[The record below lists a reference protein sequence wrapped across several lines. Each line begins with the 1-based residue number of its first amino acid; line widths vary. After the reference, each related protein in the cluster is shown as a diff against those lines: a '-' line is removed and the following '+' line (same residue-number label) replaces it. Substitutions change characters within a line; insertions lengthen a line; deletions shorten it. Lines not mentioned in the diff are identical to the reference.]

1 MAKIDSKHMRPPS
14 CRRIVWVAYAKI
26 CTILIPDAALI
37 YFSNGRLATKVRR
50 KAWREKMALL
60 LTLTMIAAAFCFWL
74 EFITT
79 LFCDP
84 PPTYDYTQVYSN
96 TSESSAINGDVVNWH
111 DLEYTSEM
119 IEQVNKYPHYDL
131 SPMFPSFM
139 ALQRPAGQTY
149 YNNKDVDDCINGFN
163 KSTEADNWLSHK
175 LATDPGYVFK
185 NNRLQSC
192 PLPYQRNKTGTP
204 CFYSMIS
211 KEEYKRYPKKGS
223 LKFNVDDIYNN
234 FSSLP
239 HSSVPGQA
247 FVILDNRVLDVTDYL
262 DSVTNIV
269 KVANGAY
276 SRAFALDRMFLPLDL
291 TILLF
296 VHMGEDIS
304 AKFHSEILHSE
315 RYKECL
321 FQLFYHGVIDGTED
335 EGCSHINLALWITM
349 GCFLLYFLLKM
360 NLANLSRLKFMQHF
374 LYKSVPTSTMAAS
387 STKALR
393 QTFSTVDN
401 ARYLLPYTLLFI
413 PCYAESSEALRQ
425 TFDSLARTTYPDT
438 RKLLFFVCDG
448 LVKSRS
454 DSKETYL
461 CILDALGYSST
472 EDRESRAYI
481 SLGQGSRRV
490 NYAKVYAGFYESGRN
505 RVPFLMVVKVGAPN
519 EALSTARAPGNRG
532 KRDSMVIVLSFLERC
547 MNLVHNRITPLDF
560 ELFNLCY
567 NLLGIDPREFKYM
580 LVTDADTQV
589 QDDVVFRMVSRLEA
603 DPKILAING
612 HIRPANPEEN
622 IVTMLQIFP
631 LYMTFY
637 SGLAYEA
644 CLGRVTT
651 INGGFVMYR
660 IWTELPGN
668 LPAAGDTSLIGG
680 TRASVYESIQLK
692 RVPGA
697 APDATAATEPLRAL
711 PNKWP
716 KVSDEIVV
724 VPADSVLSK
733 ATNDAVFDDED
744 EDNSS
749 SDDNVTTTT
758 TNTTITTTFRKKA
771 SYRRRLHKK
780 KKKMSTQ
787 PTLSLL
793 PNANIQPC
801 CIQPTVL
808 RGFAAPRP
816 DTMHMENVLLLGEEQ
831 YFGIVLLR
839 SNPQYRF
846 AFEPEAIAY
855 ATLPTN
861 FFALQALQIR
871 NLRVTFNTQV
881 EFQHVA
887 KHLGL
892 MYWLISFTKLL
903 DMIFSTPIIVYLYTI
918 YIRYFR
924 YKDLAYAIIAGSFT
938 CLIVLHIFY
947 FVIRRQFKYV
957 LWFCIYGLFSVPI
970 FGVYFPILAI
980 WYSDY
985 AYRWYDVWPTQTG
998 GYHSRLHG
1006 IVMGEKTEEECLLQE
1021 ETDAEDVVTR
1031 MRLADFEVLEA
1042 EKMAQRE
1049 KEQTEILDAKFS
1061 GFTGYVSAAAA
1072 AAAAAAATNGNIS
1085 GHTSKPSWSSSR
1097 ASRAETPNSLISS
1110 PPLAQVRN
1118 GMIMR
1123 DSHSRFASEDDAR
1136 FLLSPGN
1143 NKRSST
1149 PRTSSINSITSSPRN
1164 PFVSALDDPFDDVYE
1179 DPLNIS
1185 KHRRSGS
1192 NNTNLAAASA
1202 IAAAAVTKASSM
1214 IHHKA
1219 SNSQS
1224 SYFSRTSFNANSDYP
1239 YYQND
1244 MFVPTAAQDVPND
1257 TSGGFATLQHRIR
1270 SYSATSASSA
1280 VAAAAAAAT
1289 AASANLRHPHL
1300 AYPPPRRPSSQ
1311 HFNTHSPSSP
1321 STASALP
1328 PQFHSGDSTTL
1339 SAEGDQEEEEK
1350 EGNLMGDE
1358 LIADTASVISLNPS
1372 LSNSVISLERDAP
1385 VLEQEE
1391 AHYTSPHH
1399 ILSNRHNRLYNYSS
1413 YDHHV
1418 SEGRNAPVHSRIAS
1432 KQQPP

>member
-1 MAKIDSKHMRPPS
+1 M
-14 CRRIVWVAYAKI
+14 
-26 CTILIPDAALI
+26 
-37 YFSNGRLATKVRR
+37 
-50 KAWREKMALL
+50 
-60 LTLTMIAAAFCFWL
+60 
-74 EFITT
+74 
-79 LFCDP
+79 
-84 PPTYDYTQVYSN
+84 
-96 TSESSAINGDVVNWH
+96 
-111 DLEYTSEM
+111 
-119 IEQVNKYPHYDL
+119 
-131 SPMFPSFM
+131 
-139 ALQRPAGQTY
+139 
-149 YNNKDVDDCINGFN
+149 
-163 KSTEADNWLSHK
+163 
-175 LATDPGYVFK
+175 
-185 NNRLQSC
+185 
-192 PLPYQRNKTGTP
+192 
-204 CFYSMIS
+204 
-211 KEEYKRYPKKGS
+211 
-223 LKFNVDDIYNN
+223 DDIYNN

-262 DSVTNIV
+262 DAATNIV

-276 SRAFALDRMFLPLDL
+276 SRAFALDRMFLPLDI

-360 NLANLSRLKFMQHF
+360 NLANLSRLKCMQHF
-374 LYKSVPTSTMAAS
+374 LYKSVPTSAVAGNSKT
-387 STKALR
+387 LR
-393 QTFSTVDN
+393 QTFSAVDN
-401 ARYLLPYTLLFI
+401 TRYLLPYTLLFI
-413 PCYAESSEALRQ
+413 PCYAESSETLRQ
-425 TFDSLARTTYPDT
+425 TFDSLARASYPDT

-454 DSKETYL
+454 DSKETYI

-472 EDRESRAYI
+472 EDRETRAYI

-505 RVPFLMVVKVGAPN
+505 RVPFLMIVKVGAPN
-519 EALSTARAPGNRG
+519 EALSATRAPGNRG

-547 MNLVHNRITPLDF
+547 MNLAHNRITPLEF

-589 QDDVVFRMVSRLEA
+589 QDDVVLRMVSRLEA

-660 IWTELPGN
+660 IWTESSGN
-668 LPAAGDTSLIGG
+668 HALYHPVGDTSLISS
-680 TRASVYESIQLK
+680 TSASPFNANVNESVKLK
-692 RVPGA
+692 RVHGVAPESA
-697 APDATAATEPLRAL
+697 AASAAAKPAHVL

-724 VPADSVLSK
+724 MPADSTISK

-744 EDNSS
+744 DDNSS
-749 SDDNVTTTT
+749 SDDNVTATT
-758 TNTTITTTFRKKA
+758 TNTTITTTFGKKA

-780 KKKMSTQ
+780 KKKMASQ

-839 SNPQYRF
+839 SNPKYRF

-918 YIRYFR
+918 FIRYFR

-970 FGVYFPILAI
+970 FGVYFPILAV

-985 AYRWYDVWPTQTG
+985 AYRWYDVWPTQIG
-998 GYHSRLHG
+998 GYRSRLHG
-1006 IVMGEKTEEECLLQE
+1006 IVIDEKTEEESLLQE
-1021 ETDAEDVVTR
+1021 EAETEDMVVR
-1031 MRLADFEVLEA
+1031 MRLADFEVLEV
-1042 EKMAQRE
+1042 EKTAQRE
-1049 KEQTEILDAKFS
+1049 KEQAEILDAKFS

-1072 AAAAAAATNGNIS
+1072 AVAANGNVS
-1085 GHTSKPSWSSSR
+1085 GHISKPSWSSSR
-1097 ASRAETPNSLISS
+1097 ASRAETPSSLISS

-1118 GMIMR
+1118 GMKMR
-1123 DSHSRFASEDDAR
+1123 DGHSRFASEDDAR
-1136 FLLSPGN
+1136 FLSSSVN
-1143 NKRSST
+1143 NNRSST
-1149 PRTSSINSITSSPRN
+1149 PRTSSITSITSSPRN

-1179 DPLNIS
+1179 DPLNIN
-1185 KHRRSGS
+1185 KHKRSAS
-1192 NNTNLAAASA
+1192 NSANLAATSA
-1202 IAAAAVTKASSM
+1202 IATSAAVTKASSM

-1224 SYFSRTSFNANSDYP
+1224 SYFSRTSFNAGSDYP

-1244 MFVPTAAQDVPND
+1244 MFVPTSSQDAMID
-1257 TSGGFATLQHRIR
+1257 TSGGFTTLQHRIR

-1280 VAAAAAAAT
+1280 VAAAAAAAS
-1289 AASANLRHPHL
+1289 AASTSLRHPHL

-1311 HFNTHSPSSP
+1311 QFNTHAPSS
-1321 STASALP
+1321 SSIASP
-1328 PQFHSGDSTTL
+1328 PPRQFYPEDSKSL
-1339 SAEGDQEEEEK
+1339 DVEGKEEEE
-1350 EGNLMGDE
+1350 EGNLMNDD
-1358 LIADTASVISLNPS
+1358 LITDTASVISLNPS

-1385 VLEQEE
+1385 ILEQE

-1399 ILSNRHNRLYNYSS
+1399 ILSGRQNRLYNYSL

-1432 KQQPP
+1432 KQQQP

>member
-14 CRRIVWVAYAKI
+14 CRRIVWVAYAQI
-26 CTILIPDAALI
+26 CTLLIPDTFLI
-37 YFSNGRLATKVRR
+37 YLSNGRLTTKVRR
-50 KAWREKMALL
+50 NAWREKIALL
-60 LTLTMIAAAFCFWL
+60 LTISLIAAAFCFWL
-74 EFITT
+74 EYITT
-79 LFCDP
+79 LFCDI

-96 TSESSAINGDVVNWH
+96 TSESSSINGDVVDWH
-111 DLEYTSEM
+111 DLGNTSEM
-119 IEQVNKYPHYDL
+119 TEQVNRYSHYDL

-139 ALQRPAGQTY
+139 ALLRPIDQTY
-149 YNNKDVDDCINGFN
+149 YNNKVVDDCINGFN
-163 KSTEADNWLSHK
+163 RSTEADNWLSYK
-175 LATDPGYVFK
+175 LANDPGYVFK

-192 PLPYQRNKTGTP
+192 PLPYQRNQTGTP

-211 KEEYKRYPKKGS
+211 QEEYKRYPKKGS
-223 LKFNVDDIYNN
+223 LKFNVDDIYTN

-239 HSSVPGQA
+239 HFQVPGQA

-262 DSVTNIV
+262 TSATNIV
-269 KVANGAY
+269 RVANGAH

-304 AKFHSEILHSE
+304 KIFYSEVAHADQ
-315 RYKECL
+315 YKECL
-321 FQLFYHGVIDGTED
+321 FTLFYHGVIEGTED

-374 LYKSVPTSTMAAS
+374 LYKSVPTSTSINNTKNMAM
-387 STKALR
+387 LR
-393 QTFSTVDN
+393 QTFSTMDN
-401 ARYLLPYTLLFI
+401 TRYLPPYTLLFI
-413 PCYAESSEALRQ
+413 PCYAETPEALRQ
-425 TFDSLARTTYPDT
+425 TFDSLARTSYPDT

-448 LVKSRS
+448 LVKSS
-454 DSKETYL
+454 SCSKETYL

-505 RVPFLMVVKVGAPN
+505 RVPFIMIVKVGAPN
-519 EALSTARAPGNRG
+519 EALSTTRAPGNRG
-532 KRDSMVIVLSFLERC
+532 KRDSMVIVLGFLERC
-547 MNLVHNRITPLDF
+547 MNLAHNRITPLEF

-567 NLLGIDPREFKYM
+567 NMLGIDPREFKYM

-589 QDDVVFRMVSRLEA
+589 QDDVVFKMVSRLEA

-622 IVTMLQIFP
+622 IITMLQIFP

-660 IWTELPGN
+660 IWTESSCNYPLYQQV
-668 LPAAGDTSLIGG
+668 GDTGLISS
-680 TRASVYESIQLK
+680 TSCSPFNANAKESIKLK
-692 RVPGA
+692 RIDGI
-697 APDATAATEPLRAL
+697 TAAAAAAAAAATITTPNHIL
-711 PNKWP
+711 PSKWP

-724 VPADSVLSK
+724 VPTDSIITK
-733 ATNDAVFDDED
+733 TTNDVGFVDDD
-744 EDNSS
+744 DDDNSS

-758 TNTTITTTFRKKA
+758 TNTTVTTTFRKKA
-771 SYRRRLHKK
+771 SYRRRLSKK
-780 KKKMSTQ
+780 KKKISSQ
-787 PTLSLL
+787 HTLSLL

-831 YFGIVLLR
+831 YFGIILLR

-861 FFALQALQIR
+861 FFALQAFQIR
-871 NLRVTFNTQV
+871 NMRSTFHTQI

-887 KHLGL
+887 KHLGF
-892 MYWLISFTKLL
+892 MYWIISFTKLL
-903 DMIFSTPIIVYLYTI
+903 DMIFSAPIIVYLYTI
-918 YIRYFR
+918 FIRYFR
-924 YKDLAYAIIAGSFT
+924 YKDLAYAIIAGSFS
-938 CLIVLHIFY
+938 CLIVLYIFY

-985 AYRWYDVWPTQTG
+985 AYRWYDVWPTEIG

-1006 IVMGEKTEEECLLQE
+1006 IVLDEKTEEECLLQE
-1021 ETDAEDVVTR
+1021 EEDAEDAVVR

-1042 EKMAQRE
+1042 EKIAQRE
-1049 KEQTEILDAKFS
+1049 KEQVEILDAKFT
-1061 GFTGYVSAAAA
+1061 GFTGYVN
-1072 AAAAAAATNGNIS
+1072 AAATANGGVS
-1085 GHTSKPSWSSSR
+1085 GHASKPSWSSSR
-1097 ASRAETPNSLISS
+1097 ISRVDTPNSLISS

-1118 GMIMR
+1118 SMKMKS
-1123 DSHSRFASEDDAR
+1123 DHSRLASEDDAR
-1136 FLLSPGN
+1136 FLLSSN
-1143 NKRSST
+1143 NNYIPST

-1179 DPLNIS
+1179 DPLNIR
-1185 KHRRSGS
+1185 KHTRSPSS
-1192 NNTNLAAASA
+1192 NANTAMT
-1202 IAAAAVTKASSM
+1202 AAAAAKTSM

-1219 SNSQS
+1219 SASQS
-1224 SYFSRTSFNANSDYP
+1224 SYFSRTSFNASSGYP
-1239 YYQND
+1239 YYQHD
-1244 MFVPTAAQDVPND
+1244 MFVPTSNTQDSNND
-1257 TSGGFATLQHRIR
+1257 STGGFTNLQHRIR
-1270 SYSATSASSA
+1270 SYSATSAS
-1280 VAAAAAAAT
+1280 AAAT
-1289 AASANLRHPHL
+1289 AATATIRHPPS
-1300 AYPPPRRPSSQ
+1300 AYPPPRRPLPQ
-1311 HFNTHSPSSP
+1311 QNNSPSQSSP
-1321 STASALP
+1321 LMTSSP
-1328 PQFHSGDSTTL
+1328 PLFQLEDKRLTQK
-1339 SAEGDQEEEEK
+1339 EEKDVEEE
-1350 EGNLMGDE
+1350 D
-1358 LIADTASVISLNPS
+1358 LITDTASVISLNPS

-1385 VLEQEE
+1385 VLEEE
-1391 AHYTSPHH
+1391 GNYTSPHH
-1399 ILSNRHNRLYNYSS
+1399 ILSGRYNRSHNYSL
-1413 YDHHV
+1413 YDHNV

-1432 KQQPP
+1432 RQQQS

>member
-1 MAKIDSKHMRPPS
+1 M
-14 CRRIVWVAYAKI
+14 
-26 CTILIPDAALI
+26 
-37 YFSNGRLATKVRR
+37 
-50 KAWREKMALL
+50 
-60 LTLTMIAAAFCFWL
+60 
-74 EFITT
+74 
-79 LFCDP
+79 
-84 PPTYDYTQVYSN
+84 
-96 TSESSAINGDVVNWH
+96 
-111 DLEYTSEM
+111 
-119 IEQVNKYPHYDL
+119 
-131 SPMFPSFM
+131 
-139 ALQRPAGQTY
+139 
-149 YNNKDVDDCINGFN
+149 
-163 KSTEADNWLSHK
+163 
-175 LATDPGYVFK
+175 
-185 NNRLQSC
+185 
-192 PLPYQRNKTGTP
+192 
-204 CFYSMIS
+204 
-211 KEEYKRYPKKGS
+211 
-223 LKFNVDDIYNN
+223 
-234 FSSLP
+234 
-239 HSSVPGQA
+239 PGQA

-262 DSVTNIV
+262 VSATNIV
-269 KVANGAY
+269 KVANGAH

-304 AKFHSEILHSE
+304 TVFHSEVAHADQ
-315 RYKECL
+315 YKECL
-321 FQLFYHGVIDGTED
+321 FTLFYHGVIEGTED

-374 LYKSVPTSTMAAS
+374 LYKSVPTSMSPSTSTNNTKNMAM
-387 STKALR
+387 LR
-393 QTFSTVDN
+393 QTFSTLDN
-401 ARYLLPYTLLFI
+401 TRYLPPYTLLFI
-413 PCYAESSEALRQ
+413 PCYAETSEALRQ
-425 TFDSLARTTYPDT
+425 TFDSLARTSYPDT

-448 LVKSRS
+448 LVKSS
-454 DSKETYL
+454 SGSKETYL
-461 CILDALGYSST
+461 CILDAMGYSST

-505 RVPFLMVVKVGAPN
+505 RVPFLMIVKVGVPN
-519 EALSTARAPGNRG
+519 EALSTTRAPGNRG
-532 KRDSMVIVLSFLERC
+532 KRDSMVIVLGFLERC
-547 MNLVHNRITPLDF
+547 MNLAHNRITPLEF

-567 NLLGIDPREFKYM
+567 NMLGIDPREFKYM

-589 QDDVVFRMVSRLEA
+589 QDDVVFKMVSRLEA

-660 IWTELPGN
+660 IWSESSCNYPLYHQV
-668 LPAAGDTSLIGG
+668 GDTSLISS
-680 TRASVYESIQLK
+680 TSSSPFNANAKESIKLK
-692 RVPGA
+692 RVHGITAA
-697 APDATAATEPLRAL
+697 APTIATPNHIL
-711 PNKWP
+711 PSKWP

-724 VPADSVLSK
+724 PTDSTITKTANNADFV
-733 ATNDAVFDDED
+733 DDD
-744 EDNSS
+744 DDGDNSS

-771 SYRRRLHKK
+771 SYRRRLSKK
-780 KKKMSTQ
+780 KKKVPSQ

-816 DTMHMENVLLLGEEQ
+816 DTMHMENILLLGEEQ

-871 NLRVTFNTQV
+871 NIRSTFHTQI

-887 KHLGL
+887 KHLGF
-892 MYWLISFTKLL
+892 MYWIISFTKLVDL
-903 DMIFSTPIIVYLYTI
+903 IFSTPIIVYLYAI
-918 YIRYFR
+918 FIRYFI
-924 YKDLAYAIIAGSFT
+924 YKDLVYAIIVGSFS
-938 CLIVLHIFY
+938 CLIVLYIFY

-985 AYRWYDVWPTQTG
+985 AYRWYDVWPTEIG

-1006 IVMGEKTEEECLLQE
+1006 IVMDEKTEEECLLQE
-1021 ETDAEDVVTR
+1021 EAEAEDAVVR

-1042 EKMAQRE
+1042 ERIAQRE
-1049 KEQTEILDAKFS
+1049 KEQAEILDAKFT
-1061 GFTGYVSAAAA
+1061 GFTGYVN
-1072 AAAAAAATNGNIS
+1072 AAATANGGVS
-1085 GHTSKPSWSSSR
+1085 GHASKPSWSSSR
-1097 ASRAETPNSLISS
+1097 ASRVDTPNSLISS
-1110 PPLAQVRN
+1110 PALAQVRN
-1118 GMIMR
+1118 SMKMKNG
-1123 DSHSRFASEDDAR
+1123 HSRFASEDDAR
-1136 FLLSPGN
+1136 FLLSSN
-1143 NKRSST
+1143 NNNRSST

-1179 DPLNIS
+1179 DPLNIK
-1185 KHRRSGS
+1185 KHTRSLS
-1192 NNTNLAAASA
+1192 NNTNIA
-1202 IAAAAVTKASSM
+1202 ITAAAAATAKNSSM
-1214 IHHKA
+1214 IHHKT
-1219 SNSQS
+1219 STSQS
-1224 SYFSRTSFNANSDYP
+1224 SYFSRDSFNAGSDYP
-1239 YYQND
+1239 YYQHD
-1244 MFVPTAAQDVPND
+1244 MFVPTSNTQDSNND
-1257 TSGGFATLQHRIR
+1257 STGGFTNLQHRIR
-1270 SYSATSASSA
+1270 SYSATSAS
-1280 VAAAAAAAT
+1280 AAAAAASAAT
-1289 AASANLRHPHL
+1289 TSIRQPPS
-1300 AYPPPRRPSSQ
+1300 AYPPSRRPLPQQ
-1311 HFNTHSPSSP
+1311 HNSPLQSSP
-1321 STASALP
+1321 LMASP
-1328 PQFHSGDSTTL
+1328 PPPFQL
-1339 SAEGDQEEEEK
+1339 EEDNRLAQKEEK
-1350 EGNLMGDE
+1350 DVKEERD

-1385 VLEQEE
+1385 VFEE
-1391 AHYTSPHH
+1391 EGSYTSPHH
-1399 ILSNRHNRLYNYSS
+1399 ILSGRQNRSRNYSL

-1432 KQQPP
+1432 RQQQS

>member
-26 CTILIPDAALI
+26 CTILIPDAMLI

-50 KAWREKMALL
+50 KAWREKIALL
-60 LTLTMIAAAFCFWL
+60 LTVSIIAAAFCFWL

-84 PPTYDYTQVYSN
+84 PPTYDYTEVYSN

-111 DLEYTSEM
+111 NLDYTSEM

-139 ALQRPAGQTY
+139 ALQRPVDQTY
-149 YNNKDVDDCINGFN
+149 YNNKYVDDCINGFN
-163 KSTEADNWLSHK
+163 RSTEADNWLSHK

-185 NNRLQSC
+185 NNKLQSC

-211 KEEYKRYPKKGS
+211 EDEYMRYPKKGS
-223 LKFNVDDIYNN
+223 LKFNVDDIYKN

-239 HSSVPGQA
+239 HFNVPGQA

-262 DSVTNIV
+262 ESVTNIV
-269 KVANGAY
+269 KVANGAH

-304 AKFHSEILHSE
+304 AQFHSEILHSE

-321 FQLFYHGVIDGTED
+321 FQLFYHGVIDGAED

-374 LYKSVPTSTMAAS
+374 LYKSVPTSALANN
-387 STKALR
+387 TKMLR
-393 QTFSTVDN
+393 QTFSTLDN
-401 ARYLLPYTLLFI
+401 TRHLLPYTLLFI

-425 TFDSLARTTYPDT
+425 TFDSLARTSYPDT

-505 RVPFLMVVKVGAPN
+505 RVPFLMIVKVGAPN
-519 EALSTARAPGNRG
+519 EALSTTRAPGNRG
-532 KRDSMVIVLSFLERC
+532 KRDSMIILLSFLERC
-547 MNLVHNRITPLDF
+547 MNLAHNRITPLEF

-660 IWTELPGN
+660 IWTQSSGN
-668 LPAAGDTSLIGG
+668 YSLYHQVGDTSLISS
-680 TRASVYESIQLK
+680 TSDSPFNANVKESIKLK
-692 RVPGA
+692 RVHGA
-697 APDATAATEPLRAL
+697 APVTTIASPTTPARVLS
-711 PNKWP
+711 NKWP
-716 KVSDEIVV
+716 KVSDEIVAS
-724 VPADSVLSK
+724 PSDSTISK
-733 ATNDAVFDDED
+733 ATNDAVFVGDDD
-744 EDNSS
+744 NDDDNSS

-758 TNTTITTTFRKKA
+758 TNTTVTTTFRKKA

-780 KKKMSTQ
+780 KKKMSSQ

-801 CIQPTVL
+801 CIHPTVL

-816 DTMHMENVLLLGEEQ
+816 DTMHMENILLLGEEQ

-871 NLRVTFNTQV
+871 NLRVTFNNQI

-903 DMIFSTPIIVYLYTI
+903 DMIFSTPMIVYLYTI
-918 YIRYFR
+918 FIRYFR

-938 CLIVLHIFY
+938 CLIALHIFY

-985 AYRWYDVWPTQTG
+985 AYRWYDVWPTEVG

-1006 IVMGEKTEEECLLQE
+1006 IVMDEKTEEESLLQE
-1021 ETDAEDVVTR
+1021 EAEAEDAVAR

-1042 EKMAQRE
+1042 EKTAQRE
-1049 KEQTEILDAKFS
+1049 KEQAEILDAKFS

-1072 AAAAAAATNGNIS
+1072 VTGNVG
-1085 GHTSKPSWSSSR
+1085 GHISKPSWSSSR
-1097 ASRAETPNSLISS
+1097 ASRVETPNSLISS

-1118 GMIMR
+1118 GIKMR
-1123 DSHSRFASEDDAR
+1123 DGHSRFASEEDAR
-1136 FLLSPGN
+1136 YLLSPGN
-1143 NKRSST
+1143 NNRSST

-1185 KHRRSGS
+1185 KHKRSSS
-1192 NNTNLAAASA
+1192 NNANLVTNSA
-1202 IAAAAVTKASSM
+1202 IAATAITKASSL
-1214 IHHKA
+1214 IHHKT

-1224 SYFSRTSFNANSDYP
+1224 SYFSRASFNAGSDYP

-1244 MFVPTAAQDVPND
+1244 MFVPTSTQDSND
-1257 TSGGFATLQHRIR
+1257 TSGGFTNLQHRIR
-1270 SYSATSASSA
+1270 SYSATSASSV
-1280 VAAAAAAAT
+1280 VAAAAAASAAT
-1289 AASANLRHPHL
+1289 TTIRYPHL
-1300 AYPPPRRPSSQ
+1300 AYPPPRRPVSQ
-1311 HFNTHSPSSP
+1311 QFNSHPPSSTSTTSP
-1321 STASALP
+1321 PPLFHFGENRSLDTEEENGMEDDLITETAS
-1328 PQFHSGDSTTL
+1328 
-1339 SAEGDQEEEEK
+1339 
-1350 EGNLMGDE
+1350 
-1358 LIADTASVISLNPS
+1358 IISLNPS

-1385 VLEQEE
+1385 MLDREE
-1391 AHYTSPHH
+1391 SHYTSPHH
-1399 ILSNRHNRLYNYSS
+1399 ILSGRQNRLYNSS
-1413 YDHHV
+1413 FYDHHV

-1432 KQQPP
+1432 KQQP

>member
-26 CTILIPDAALI
+26 CTILVPDAALI

-50 KAWREKMALL
+50 KAWREKMAVL
-60 LTLTMIAAAFCFWL
+60 LTVLMIATAFCVWL
-74 EFITT
+74 EYITT

-111 DLEYTSEM
+111 NLDYTSEM

-139 ALQRPAGQTY
+139 ALQRPVDQTY
-149 YNNKDVDDCINGFN
+149 YNNKYVDDCINGFN
-163 KSTEADNWLSHK
+163 RSTEADNWLSHK

-192 PLPYQRNKTGTP
+192 PLPYQRNKTG
-204 CFYSMIS
+204 
-211 KEEYKRYPKKGS
+211 
-223 LKFNVDDIYNN
+223 
-234 FSSLP
+234 
-239 HSSVPGQA
+239 QA

-262 DSVTNIV
+262 EAVTNIV

-374 LYKSVPTSTMAAS
+374 LYKSVPTSAMAND
-387 STKALR
+387 TQALR

-401 ARYLLPYTLLFI
+401 TRYLLPYTLLFI

-425 TFDSLARTTYPDT
+425 TFDSLARTSYPDT

-519 EALSTARAPGNRG
+519 EALSTTRAPGNRG
-532 KRDSMVIVLSFLERC
+532 KRDSMVIVLGFLERC
-547 MNLVHNRITPLDF
+547 MNLAHNRITPLDF

-567 NLLGIDPREFKYM
+567 NMLGIDPRELKYM
-580 LVTDADTQV
+580 LATDADTQV

-660 IWTELPGN
+660 IWTESSGN
-668 LPAAGDTSLIGG
+668 HALYRPLGDTNLFNS
-680 TRASVYESIQLK
+680 TSVSPFNTSVNESIKLK
-692 RVPGA
+692 RVHGA
-697 APDATAATEPLRAL
+697 ALDSTAAIATAKPAHVL

-724 VPADSVLSK
+724 LPTDSSISK

-744 EDNSS
+744 DDEDDDNSS

-780 KKKMSTQ
+780 KKKMTPQ

-861 FFALQALQIR
+861 FYALQALQIR

-892 MYWLISFTKLL
+892 MYWLISLTKLL
-903 DMIFSTPIIVYLYTI
+903 DMIFSTPIIVYLYSI
-918 YIRYFR
+918 FIRYFR
-924 YKDLAYAIIAGSFT
+924 YKDLAYAIIVGSFT

-957 LWFCIYGLFSVPI
+957 LWFCLYGLFSVPI

-985 AYRWYDVWPTQTG
+985 AYRWYDVWPTQIG

-1006 IVMGEKTEEECLLQE
+1006 IVMDEKTEEEFLLQE
-1021 ETDAEDVVTR
+1021 EDEAEDVVIR

-1042 EKMAQRE
+1042 EKMVQRE
-1049 KEQTEILDAKFS
+1049 KEQAEILDAKFS
-1061 GFTGYVSAAAA
+1061 GFTGYVST
-1072 AAAAAAATNGNIS
+1072 AAAATAAVAANGNFS

-1097 ASRAETPNSLISS
+1097 ASRVETPNSLISS
-1110 PPLAQVRN
+1110 PPLAQVRS
-1118 GMIMR
+1118 GMKMR
-1123 DSHSRFASEDDAR
+1123 DGQHSRFASEDDAR
-1136 FLLSPGN
+1136 FLLSPSN

-1185 KHRRSGS
+1185 KHKQLAS
-1192 NNTNLAAASA
+1192 NNANLAATSA
-1202 IAAAAVTKASSM
+1202 IAAAAMTKASSM

-1224 SYFSRTSFNANSDYP
+1224 SYFSRASFNTASDYP
-1239 YYQND
+1239 YYQNN
-1244 MFVPTAAQDVPND
+1244 MFVPTSTLDATND
-1257 TSGGFATLQHRIR
+1257 TSGAFSTLQHRIR
-1270 SYSATSASSA
+1270 SYSATSASSS
-1280 VAAAAAAAT
+1280 AAAAAAA
-1289 AASANLRHPHL
+1289 AASTSLRHLHS

-1311 HFNTHSPSSP
+1311 QFTAHSLPSPSL
-1321 STASALP
+1321 ASASP
-1328 PQFHSGDSTTL
+1328 PQFYSKDSRTL
-1339 SAEGDQEEEEK
+1339 GAEEEGEQEER
-1350 EGNLMGDE
+1350 NLMNDN
-1358 LIADTASVISLNPS
+1358 LVTDTASVISLNPS

-1385 VLEQEE
+1385 TLEQEE
-1391 AHYTSPHH
+1391 LHYASPHH
-1399 ILSNRHNRLYNYSS
+1399 ILGGRNTRLYNYSLH
-1413 YDHHV
+1413 DHHV

-1432 KQQPP
+1432 KQQQP